1 MSTGASNRGNSGEV
15 SIRTGD
21 ANAAASSSGPHK
33 SGSGGNI
40 TLAVGTAQFGVGGA
54 IRLSAGSTSGMYPYN
69 ARNPIDVTGGEIE
82 ITSGSSKQTHSGH
95 IKMSTASAGMK
106 GESGY
111 LKLQTGDASFGDAGH
126 IGKLSDVLLGTKDML
141 IFDFDDLHPHPC
153 YFVQIR
159 SNDWRF

>member
-21 ANAAASSSGPHK
+21 ANAAASPSGPHK

-40 TLAVGTAQFGVGGA
+40 TLAVGTAKFGVGGA

-69 ARNPIDVTGGEIE
+69 ARNPTDVTGGEVE

-126 IGKLSDVLLGTKDML
+126 IGKLSAVLVGYDGHTDTYLVVT
-141 IFDFDDLHPHPC
+141 FC
-153 YFVQIR
+153 
-159 SNDWRF
+159 SNQV